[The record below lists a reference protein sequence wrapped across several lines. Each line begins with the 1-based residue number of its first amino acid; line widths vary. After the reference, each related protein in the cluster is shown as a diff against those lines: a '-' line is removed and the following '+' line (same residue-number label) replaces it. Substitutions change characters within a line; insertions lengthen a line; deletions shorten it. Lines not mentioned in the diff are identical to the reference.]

1 MRLHINTALMMSTCI
16 SIQAAVIW
24 EEDFESAAVG
34 AVSGNNQ
41 TLAGSVVQTANGASG
56 TVVNAATDPAAAAA
70 FSLASGNFFR
80 LSCDDNAFAAIRPS
94 LNPIEFDQVSN
105 TNTYTLSFDLYLPS
119 AVVNPV
125 GDIQPRFRLNGA
137 GENGPVDD
145 SQATGSAG
153 QHHVEYSGLIS
164 DFITT
169 DVDEARPFIG
179 IDQDGAVLTNYLYL
193 DNIRFEVGSLEVPP
207 NDAWFETLRTERV
220 ESDPSIVWR
229 QFGPGMSGNNYR
241 VYWHPTDPDVVF
253 LGPNM
258 GNAYRSV
265 DRGTTYEGILDYD
278 GKGHAFDDRGPS
290 EINSPDFSRQHPD
303 LGFCS
308 REAESKL
315 YKTTDRGKTWTRM
328 TSTESIWDG
337 KRLNTIAVAPT
348 DDQIWY
354 VGSGDIN
361 DRNKYF
367 FTAANPHGYGSASGH
382 EAKIWKT
389 EDQGAT
395 WSDITPAGINP
406 DACIVRIIVHP
417 EDADTVWAATTYGLY
432 KTTDGGSVWVHKTGA
447 GLDNDI
453 IRSFDM
459 HYDSSSGEIT
469 LYAVDQVIWAD
480 AGNTVTNAGGGIFR
494 SLDEGE
500 SWQNINGDLGVDI
513 SVLKSDYLFKTSY
526 FNALKKW
533 FGISDAES
541 VYTVYPTNLLNNFS
555 MVRVD
560 PNDAD
565 KIFILNDYKH
575 YGGSTTFRG
584 GMVWR
589 TDDGGAHWY
598 ATLRNGTAW
607 EGTHKSYWEGRGNPT
622 EHNMFLRGQKKWEQ
636 RDSYERKAGS
646 AIEFNAD
653 GTMLMFQWAKT
664 LVVSM
669 DGGDTWEEIDEIEV
683 TPGSEIWVAA
693 ENSNLPGHG
702 LKQDP
707 RFPDTIF
714 LPSGENDFWVIEPGG
729 DSVRSGYQAAR
740 RVEMGSSE
748 YSCSDVAIHPTDT
761 NIIYT
766 LQFRQASAGDL
777 LKSTDGGQTFVEHGV
792 ALEWPPGESEN
803 DSIDQLCL
811 TINPD
816 DPDYM
821 FFCVPDDAAVHGYT
835 WDPQISLTTGV
846 RRSTDGGLSWEWA
859 NNGLP
864 SEDVVALRL
873 DPENSSN
880 LYACVYGDNGG
891 LYISTD
897 NAASW
902 SKYTK
907 LPEQIYSVS
916 DLHFSSDGKMYV
928 SCGKHSD
935 YDVDKGGVWMS
946 DDDGESWSQIFKTHW
961 ARMTKTAV
969 YDPDVILVQMNS
981 KGTSDIQNPGTYLSK
996 DGGLSWS
1003 KINTGNPQS
1012 DRVNDI
1018 AIDQVVRDRYYVST
1032 QGCGWLRADLI
1043 DTNNVAPQFADSV
1056 IERFNLE
1063 PGTAYWDS
1071 IAGEAS
1077 DGNGDAII
1085 YSKVWG
1091 ADWLNVAE
1099 DGTLSGTPPADG
1111 ETMYTCQ
1118 VQADDGN
1125 GQSSRAILNLAAVPS
1140 GVLWSRTFAAM
1151 DDADVKGTD
1160 PDGNFGSNTALKLD
1174 ADLPRH
1180 AYVQFDLS
1188 QIDGMVSN
1196 AVLWLHSKTFSNA
1209 TITAYTAASGWDEAT
1224 VTYNSKNDLGAEVG
1238 SIRVAGSGLWYGI
1251 DVTSSISGDGQLTFG
1266 LLSDSQENMQIHSK
1280 EFNGGEFAPYLEL
1293 HHFSTNPVAYY
1304 AAWVGAF
1311 PDIGSETGFEDD
1323 PDQDGLQNLT
1333 EYALGGNPIEDDPEI
1348 YPAVESS
1355 EAGVAYV
1362 YRKRVDAE
1370 TAGLNYEL
1378 LTSTNLTSDSWS
1390 SSGYTV
1396 SGTGTVDSVIQL
1408 ITNTVTDIENQQ
1420 FFKLELKISD

>member
-1 MRLHINTALMMSTCI
+1 MRLDINTALVLSACI

-24 EEDFESAAVG
+24 EEDFEAVAVG
-34 AVSGNNQ
+34 TVSGNNQ

-56 TVVNAATDPAAAAA
+56 TVVNAATDPVAAVA
-70 FSLASGNFFR
+70 FSLASGNFLR

-94 LNPIEFDQVSN
+94 LNPIEFDPVSN

-119 AVVNPV
+119 AVGIPV
-125 GDIQPRFRLNGA
+125 GDIQPRFKLNGA
-137 GENGPVDD
+137 GGNGAVDD
-145 SQATGSAG
+145 TFATNTAG
-153 QHHVEYSGLIS
+153 QYHVVYTGLIS
-164 DFITT
+164 DFIAT

-179 IDQDGAVLTNYLYL
+179 IDQDGTVLNDFLYI
-193 DNIRFEVGSLEVPP
+193 DNIRFVLGAETPLSS
-207 NDAWFETLRTERV
+207 DAWFEMLRTQRV

-241 VYWHPTDPDVVF
+241 IYWHPTDPDVVF

-258 GNAYRSV
+258 GNGFRSE

-278 GKGHAFDDRGPS
+278 GKGHAFDERGPS

-328 TSTESIWDG
+328 TSTEPVWDG
-337 KRLNTIAVAPT
+337 KRLNTIAVAPSN
-348 DDQIWY
+348 DQIWY
-354 VGSGDIN
+354 IGSGDIN

-367 FTAANPHGYGSASGH
+367 FTAAQPHGYGSASGH

-389 EDQGAT
+389 SDQGVN

-406 DACIVRIIVHP
+406 NACIVRIIVHP

-432 KTTDGGSVWVHKTGA
+432 KTTDGGVSWTAKTGT

-459 HYDSSSGEIT
+459 HYDASSGDVT

-480 AGNTVTNAGGGIFR
+480 AGNTVTNAGGGIFQ

-500 SWQNINGDLGVDI
+500 SWQNINGNLGVDI
-513 SVLKSDYLFKTSY
+513 SVLKSDYQLKKSY
-526 FNALKKW
+526 FSALEKW

-541 VYTVYPTNLLNNFS
+541 VYTVYPTNLMNNFS

-560 PNDAD
+560 PNDAG

-607 EGTHKSYWEGRGNPT
+607 AGIHKSYWEGRGTPT
-622 EHNMFLRGQKKWEQ
+622 AHNMFLRGQKKWEQ

-653 GTMLMFQWAKT
+653 GSMLMFQWAKT
-664 LVVSM
+664 LVVSL

-707 RFPDTIF
+707 RFPNTVF
-714 LPSGENDFWVIEPGG
+714 LPSGENDFWVLEPGG

-777 LKSTDGGQTFVEHGV
+777 LRSTDGGKTFAEHGV

-803 DSIDQLCL
+803 TSIDQLCL
-811 TINPD
+811 TIHPD

-821 FFCVPDDAAVHGYT
+821 FFCVPDDAAVHGYV

-846 RRSTDGGLSWEWA
+846 RRSTDGGLNWEWA

-864 SEDVVALRL
+864 SEDVVGLRL
-873 DPENSSN
+873 DPNNSSN
-880 LYACVYGDNGG
+880 LYACVYGNNGG

-897 NAASW
+897 YAASW

-916 DLHFSSDGKMYV
+916 DIHFSNDGKIYV

-935 YDVDKGGVWMS
+935 YDVDEGGVWMS
-946 DDDGESWSQIFKTHW
+946 ADGGDSWTQIFKTHW

-981 KGTSDIQNPGTYLSK
+981 KGASDIQNPGTYLSK
-996 DGGLSWS
+996 DGGLSWI

-1032 QGCGWLRADLI
+1032 QGCGWLRGDLV
-1043 DTNNVAPQFADSV
+1043 DTNNAAPVFVRTPIVHSNAVPEVLYSDSL
-1056 IERFNLE
+1056 N
-1063 PGTAYWDS
+1063 
-1071 IAGEAS
+1071 GEAS
-1077 DGNGDAII
+1077 DPNGDAID
-1085 YSKVWG
+1085 YSLTLGPDWVSVAADG
-1091 ADWLNVAE
+1091 ALNVF
-1099 DGTLSGTPPADG
+1099 PPAG
-1111 ETMYTCQ
+1111 AVGRYLCQ
-1118 VQADDGN
+1118 IQADDAAGM
-1125 GQSSRAILNLAAVPS
+1125 SSRETL
-1140 GVLWSRTFAAM
+1140 
-1151 DDADVKGTD
+1151 
-1160 PDGNFGSNTALKLD
+1160 
-1174 ADLPRH
+1174 
-1180 AYVQFDLS
+1180 YV
-1188 QIDGMVSN
+1188 
-1196 AVLWLHSKTFSNA
+1196 
-1209 TITAYTAASGWDEAT
+1209 T
-1224 VTYNSKNDLGAEVG
+1224 V
-1238 SIRVAGSGLWYGI
+1238 
-1251 DVTSSISGDGQLTFG
+1251 
-1266 LLSDSQENMQIHSK
+1266 
-1280 EFNGGEFAPYLEL
+1280 
-1293 HHFSTNPVAYY
+1293 STNASAYFASWLRDY
-1304 AAWVGAF
+1304 PG
-1311 PDIGSETGFEDD
+1311 IGIQDGTVDD
-1323 PDQDGLQNLT
+1323 PDLDGLDNLH
-1333 EYALGGNPIEDDPEI
+1333 EYAFGGNPAEADV
-1348 YPAVESS
+1348 PAGIVPTFGTGSS
-1355 EAGVAYV
+1355 GLEYV
-1362 YRKRVDAE
+1362 YRRRKDAE
-1370 TAGLNYEL
+1370 VRGLVYTL
-1378 LTSTNLTSDSWS
+1378 QTTTNLMSGSWTN
-1390 SSGYTV
+1390 SGYTV
-1396 SGTGTVDSVIQL
+1396 GGVGDLTDYFDAVTNSVSAADAARFL
-1408 ITNTVTDIENQQ
+1408 R
-1420 FFKLELKISD
+1420 LELKWSE